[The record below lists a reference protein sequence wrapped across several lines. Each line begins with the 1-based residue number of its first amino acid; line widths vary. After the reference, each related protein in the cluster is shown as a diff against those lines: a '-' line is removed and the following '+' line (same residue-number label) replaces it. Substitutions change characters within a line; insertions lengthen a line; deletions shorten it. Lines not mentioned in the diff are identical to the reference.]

1 MSMRIPQNPRLDVL
15 RLAAEG
21 LSGAQIAKELST
33 PKLPVTEDIVKRHLL
48 GWRHKLGALNT
59 VHAVVIAY
67 SRGLLGPVDAP
78 CGRCGHV
85 RAVLMGHLPQ
95 RRRTLPTSDFA
106 LLFDEIR
113 GIYRTRED
121 A

>member
-1 MSMRIPQNPRLDVL
+1 MPITNPNVAML

-21 LSGAQIAKELST
+21 LTGADIGKALGYS
-33 PKLPVTEDIVKRHLL
+33 EDNVKSHLL
-48 GWRHKLGALNT
+48 AWRDHLGAKNT
-59 VHAVVIAY
+59 IHAVTIAY
-67 SRGLLGPVDAP
+67 SRGLLGPVHNPAP
-78 CGRCGHV
+78 CGQCGHV

-121 A
+121 L